1 MNTRIHLIYS
11 HTKTYDISYLIVLI
25 NKYFLLFLFSRFRCV
40 VPYPPNSD
48 VELELQVGDIIF
60 VYRKQKNGW
69 YKGTNSRTYKTGLFP
84 ASFVEPDL

>member
-1 MNTRIHLIYS
+1 MLSQHSNAKKFLRLTFSFPQYLLIFICF
-11 HTKTYDISYLIVLI
+11 H
-25 NKYFLLFLFSRFRCV
+25 FSRFRCV

-84 ASFVEPDL
+84 ASFVEPDI

>member
-1 MNTRIHLIYS
+1 M
-11 HTKTYDISYLIVLI
+11 
-25 NKYFLLFLFSRFRCV
+25 

-84 ASFVEPDL
+84 ASFVEPDI